1 MRKRYSLTEPIKVL
15 LVEDSPDDAALF
27 ERHLSRASQRPID
40 LVLASDLAD
49 GVLNLGEDVDLVFLA
64 LALSDSDDLATF
76 QRVREYAPF
85 VPIIILTNNANNELA
100 MDALRSGADDI
111 LAKDE
116 LTHSLIERSMMYAFE
131 RRYAAEV
138 HEKLAEIVASTR
150 DSVVG
155 ATLEGIVESWNRGA
169 SEIYGYSADEMIGKP
184 LSIIVPPELL
194 FEQYDYL
201 EKIKAGETVPTFETR
216 RRARNGEERIISLNA
231 TAIRDTAGRVTGCSL
246 IGRDITLQLFGLDAK
261 TFDGSF
267 RSFLHCVSE
276 RDRERVYIKSQG
288 NLESDEEFEV
298 IWPDGSAHDVLAK
311 GREYIDGNGVRT
323 WAGICMDVTER
334 RQAQRETALLKLLQ
348 QREEFMATLAHDLKN
363 PLIAVRRLLEMLI
376 AGRMG
381 TMTEEQTNLMVQIM
395 ETNSGLLSL
404 IKNLLDIYR
413 EEQHALGHAREQTDV
428 RKLVDECVSQFEPIA
443 QMRSVQIHKQV
454 PNEPV
459 PMIADSNGI
468 RTDFAKSSRQCRQ
481 V

>member
-1 MRKRYSLTEPIKVL
+1 
-15 LVEDSPDDAALF
+15 
-27 ERHLSRASQRPID
+27 
-40 LVLASDLAD
+40 
-49 GVLNLGEDVDLVFLA
+49 
-64 LALSDSDDLATF
+64 
-76 QRVREYAPF
+76 
-85 VPIIILTNNANNELA
+85 
-100 MDALRSGADDI
+100 
-111 LAKDE
+111 
-116 LTHSLIERSMMYAFE
+116 
-131 RRYAAEV
+131 
-138 HEKLAEIVASTR
+138 
-150 DSVVG
+150 
-155 ATLEGIVESWNRGA
+155 
-169 SEIYGYSADEMIGKP
+169 
-184 LSIIVPPELL
+184 
-194 FEQYDYL
+194 
-201 EKIKAGETVPTFETR
+201 
-216 RRARNGEERIISLNA
+216 
-231 TAIRDTAGRVTGCSL
+231 VTGCSL
-246 IGRDITLQLFGLDAK
+246 IGRDITLQVRSQQNTAQANENLKLAATAARMGIWTYSDKKFNFDARCLQLFGLDPK

-276 RDRERVYIKSQG
+276 RDRQRVYIKSQG

-311 GREYIDGNGVRT
+311 GREYMDGNGVRT

-413 EEQHALGHAREQTDV
+413 EEQHALGHSREQTDV
-428 RKLVDECVSQFEPIA
+428 RKLVDECVTQFEPIA

-459 PMIADSNGI
+459 PMIADSDGI
-468 RTDFAKSSRQCRQ
+468 RRILQNLLDNAVKFSAVDGEVKVKLVHSPHDVIIEIEDDGKGVPPSEQQRLFQRFSQGSEGRKYTDGSGLGLYLCRRLVEAHGGRIDYVGRLNEGAKFRVCLPIALRRTLSGEFKSFR
-481 V
+481 